1 MEVKINFDSLKRA
14 IHNNP
19 AKVKQ
24 GALVF
29 MRDSI
34 NTLWR
39 GINNTPPW
47 RLGSNGGGVPVSLVR
62 GGNLR
67 KSHNKEIQP
76 FESKIWVNEAKA
88 PYAKYVHGGTYKMSS
103 RPWLS
108 FIKEAMSPNI
118 RAYQQR
124 FLKDIVEALAKK

>member
-1 MEVKINFDSLKRA
+1 MILQINYDSLKKA
-14 IHNNP
+14 INRNP
-19 AKVKQ
+19 QKVRQ

-34 NTLWR
+34 NSLWR

-47 RLGSNGGGVPVSLVR
+47 RVGGVGGGVPVALVK

-88 PYAKYVHGGTYKMSS
+88 PYAKYVHGGTYKMEK
-103 RPWLS
+103 RPWLQ

-118 RAYQQR
+118 RAYQIK
-124 FLKDIVEALAKK
+124 FLQEIVANLAKK